1 LANRPELRRQK
12 WEIRSLELQ
21 LTAAKNLSRPRL
33 DLVSQYRIN
42 GFGDQLLGE
51 EDDDGFT
58 DAGYASAYEVL
69 TQGDNTGWGAGLQFS
84 MPLGLRL
91 ARAQVRNYELRLRK
105 ARSVLQE
112 QEQEIARE
120 LNNAILEM
128 DRWYLLAESGAKRA
142 TVAADFTDTTAE
154 REFIM
159 ETRDPI
165 SLGRVLESKITSR
178 DADQSY
184 LRSIIEYNKALTE
197 LNFRKGTL
205 LQENSI
211 YLAEGQWNP
220 AAYEDAKRRGEAMTH
235 ALDNTHVDAV
245 PSEFSA
251 GPGTNAWESQSSPD
265 RPHIPGVVDGIPP
278 RSASGANS
286 GSTQVPDLPT
296 AEPKQVT
303 PMLELAPDS
312 APMEMP
318 PQQPRKVPANTTGM
332 PANSQPGAVQGQI
345 RTAVRTEQA
354 PTGRS
359 KEVRNRMSN
368 TGKAS
373 L

>member
-1 LANRPELRRQK
+1 
-12 WEIRSLELQ
+12 
-21 LTAAKNLSRPRL
+21 
-33 DLVSQYRIN
+33 
-42 GFGDQLLGE
+42 
-51 EDDDGFT
+51 
-58 DAGYASAYEVL
+58 
-69 TQGDNTGWGAGLQFS
+69 
-84 MPLGLRL
+84 
-91 ARAQVRNYELRLRK
+91 VRNYELRLRK
-105 ARSVLQE
+105 AKSVLQE

-128 DRWYLLAESGAKRA
+128 DRWYLLAESGAKR
-142 TVAADFTDTTAE
+142 VAVAEDFTDTTSE
-154 REFIM
+154 RELIS
-159 ETRDPI
+159 EARDPI

-184 LRSIIEYNKALTE
+184 LRSIIEYNKAITE

-205 LQENSI
+205 LEANSI

-245 PSEFSA
+245 PSEFTA
-251 GPGTNAWESQSSPD
+251 GPAINAWESQSSPD
-265 RPHIPGVVDGIPP
+265 RPHIPGVVDSIPP
-278 RSASGANS
+278 RTTSGGTS
-286 GSTQVPDLPT
+286 GSTQVPGVPA
-296 AEPKQVT
+296 AEPQQAT
-303 PMLELAPDS
+303 PVPAPAPEP

-318 PQQPRKVPANTTGM
+318 PQQPRRVPANAIGL
-332 PANSQPGAVQGQI
+332 PANPQQGAVQGQI
-345 RTAVRTEQA
+345 RNAVKTEQA